1 MRTSYPEP
9 GDEHR
14 RGAAS
19 DDAAPCPSAGPD
31 EQIPDTLF
39 APGTVGRC
47 RQHERGGAAVAD
59 ETITD
64 DRTTKDKA
72 TDVATTAKDE
82 VRGVAGDARSEAS
95 AVVSEA
101 GTQARHLAD
110 EARIALRQQASDGT
124 SRAAG
129 AVDQLAGR
137 LRALADGDT
146 EQAGDLRRYA
156 QDLGDRLGGVAGRIN
171 DRGLD
176 GLVDD
181 VQRFARRRPGM
192 FLAVAAG
199 AGFAAGRFFRG
210 AKAESDASSGST
222 GNGSSGSP
230 AAVGRAGSS
239 GVISS
244 SQGVAGGPTSALPTA
259 PDRLVDEQARAAELS
274 GFRTEPGDTGA
285 EWAGPE
291 GGTTPAPT
299 PHGGATGT
307 SGGGTP
313 GGAR

>member
-1 MRTSYPEP
+1 M
-9 GDEHR
+9 
-14 RGAAS
+14 
-19 DDAAPCPSAGPD
+19 
-31 EQIPDTLF
+31 
-39 APGTVGRC
+39 
-47 RQHERGGAAVAD
+47 AD
-59 ETITD
+59 ETITG

-72 TDVATTAKDE
+72 TDVATTARQE
-82 VRGVAGDARSEAS
+82 AQGVAGDARSEAS

-101 GTQARHLAD
+101 GTQARNLAD
-110 EARIALRQQASDGT
+110 ETRTAFRQQASDGT
-124 SRAAG
+124 NRAAG
-129 AVDQLAGR
+129 AIDQLAGR
-137 LRALADGDT
+137 LRALAAGDM

-181 VQRFARRRPGM
+181 VQRFGRRRPGM

-199 AGFAAGRFFRG
+199 AGFAAGRLFRG
-210 AKAESDASSGST
+210 AKADAESSSGST
-222 GNGSSGSP
+222 GNGSSGMGTT
-230 AAVGRAGSS
+230 AVPMAGSS

-244 SQGVAGGPTSALPTA
+244 SQGASGGPTTALPTT
-259 PDRLVDEQARAAELS
+259 PDPVLDEQARAAELS

-285 EWAGPE
+285 EQAGPE

-307 SGGGTP
+307 RGGAP